1 VSSRRFVF
9 IPILVLGLILG
20 LGSGTGVAQTTHKKK
35 STHKTST
42 RKTVSKGKKR
52 SAKHRASPQRVRRVK
67 RAFQASTTL
76 RPMAQ
81 QLLQDRSA
89 AAYAGVETYARKHAS
104 DDAGALAW
112 LVLGYA
118 RLQDHDL
125 GRSME
130 AFKHAQ
136 PHAGDLGDYADYFL
150 AVAQQQSGAN
160 SQADALLSNFDTK
173 YPDSIFLRDAHVI
186 RATALVS
193 LSRKQEAI
201 DLLEKDR
208 QPTRSDLELMLGRA
222 YAATGDRAKATTIL
236 ANIYYTMPLSSEA
249 DDALRDLQKLGPVP
263 GSFSD
268 RKLRADLLS
277 RGKRYSE
284 SADAYRALLNE
295 VSAADRP
302 TIEAA
307 LGNALF
313 RSGRRQEARRFVE
326 SVTDTTGEANAQRLY
341 MLAEL
346 QRSSDD
352 QKTMLATLDQM
363 RQIAP
368 ASPWFEQ
375 ALLSTAN
382 KFLLDK
388 QYDRA
393 LEFYREL
400 QQRFPTGG
408 VAHYAHW
415 KATWM
420 AWRLGRTV
428 EAKQGFEQQIALYP
442 DSPEISAALYWRGRL
457 AEEENEPGRARAYYL
472 KVAQTFRNY
481 YYAELARQRLRPLL
495 AATPVEDAVLQKVRT
510 APYKPKSELDTPP
523 ADNLQIQKARLLA
536 NGALLEFAIRELQQ
550 AAKEEGG
557 NWEAAEM
564 ARVCQ
569 EAGRFDRAIE
579 VLKRAV
585 PTYFAM
591 DLNELPDAYWK
602 ALFPRPFWTDL
613 RKFADA
619 NALDPYVVAS
629 LIRQESAFNPNA
641 VSRANAVGLMQLLP
655 KTGRL
660 VARDVRLRNF
670 NASQL
675 FTPTVNIQLGT
686 RYFRTMVDK
695 FGALEYALAA
705 YNAGD
710 DRVVDWR
717 QQGNYRDVFEFVE
730 SIPFTETREYVQ
742 AIMRNASVYRMLY
755 ATSEQETAKNL
766 KDRSAASTVS
776 LREPLHPAQ

>member
-1 VSSRRFVF
+1 VSSRRFAI
-9 IPILVLGLILG
+9 IPFLVISLLLG
-20 LGSGTGVAQTTHKKK
+20 LGASLGAAQTTRKK
-35 STHKTST
+35 STTHKSSSKS
-42 RKTVSKGKKR
+42 RKR
-52 SAKHRASPQRVRRVK
+52 AAKHRASPQRVRRVRK
-67 RAFQASTTL
+67 AFQASTTL

-89 AAYAGVETYARKHAS
+89 AAYAGVEAYARKHAGE
-104 DDAGALAW
+104 DAGALAW

-125 GRSME
+125 GRAAE
-130 AFKHAQ
+130 AFKRAQ
-136 PHAGDLGDYADYFL
+136 PHAGDIGDYADYFL
-150 AVAQQQSGAN
+150 AVTLQQNGAN
-160 SQADALLSNFDTK
+160 TQAETLLANFDTK

-186 RATALVS
+186 RATAL
-193 LSRKQEAI
+193 LALNRRQEAI

-208 QPTRSDLELMLGRA
+208 LPTRADLELVLGRA
-222 YAATGDRAKATTIL
+222 YAANGDKAKATAIL
-236 ANIYYTMPLSSEA
+236 ANIYYTMPLSPEA

-268 RKLRADLLS
+268 RKGRADLLS

-284 SADAYRALLNE
+284 AADAYRSLLNE
-295 VSAADRP
+295 AGAADRP
-302 TIEAA
+302 AIEAA

-341 MLAEL
+341 MLLEL

-352 QKTMLATLDQM
+352 QKAMLATLEQM
-363 RQIAP
+363 RQSAP
-368 ASPWFEQ
+368 GSPWLEQ
-375 ALLSTAN
+375 ALLATAN

-393 LEFYREL
+393 LDFYREL

-408 VAHYAHW
+408 LAHYAHW
-415 KATWM
+415 KAAWL
-420 AWRLGRTV
+420 AWRLGRTA

-442 DSPEISAALYWRGRL
+442 DSPEVSAALYWRGRL
-457 AEEENEPGRARAYYL
+457 AEEEHEPGRARAYYL
-472 KVAQTFRNY
+472 KLAQTFRNY

-495 AATPVEDAVLQKVRT
+495 AVTPVEDAVLQKVRS
-510 APYKPKSELDTPP
+510 APYRPKRELDTPP

-536 NGALLEFAIRELQQ
+536 NGALLEFALRELQQ

-569 EAGRFDRAIE
+569 EAGRYDRAIE
-579 VLKRAV
+579 VLKRTV

-602 ALFPRPFWTDL
+602 ALFPRPFWSDL
-613 RKFADA
+613 RKFAEA
-619 NALDPYVVAS
+619 NGLDPYVVAS

-660 VARDVRLRNF
+660 VARDVKLRNF

-755 ATSEQETAKNL
+755 GTAEQEAAKSS
-766 KDRSAASTVS
+766 KDHSSARTVS
-776 LREPLHPAQ
+776 LSEAARPAQ